1 MVERGRRS
9 SMGAILSDS
18 FIRVC
23 SRGGFKSG
31 SDNEG
36 IYCVGNNIF
45 GICYE
50 RTGKNVAENSRI
62 DYCDWRS
69 ARFGVFR
76 IIAQELF

>member
-50 RTGKNVAENSRI
+50 RTGKNVAENSRFGC
-62 DYCDWRS
+62 CDGRS
-69 ARFGVFR
+69 VSFGVFGV
-76 IIAQELF
+76 IVLMLF